1 MIKYILAAAV
11 LAAVPYAETLSQ
23 SQSDPIIMTVAGVD
37 VPRSEFEYSY
47 NKNNTDGVI
56 DKKTVEE
63 YVDLFINY
71 KLKVQAAL
79 DAKYDTLSSFKK
91 EFAQYRDQQVLP
103 TFVTDA
109 DMLAEAHKVYDQT
122 VENIGP
128 DGLVSAAHI
137 LILTPQKAT
146 EEQQQEAKRRID
158 SVYTALQAG
167 ADFETLAKQVSQD
180 PGSARRG
187 GMLGW
192 FSRHQMVKEFEDA
205 AFALQP
211 GQMSKPFQSPYG
223 WHLILMKERK
233 QLEPFDFHRES
244 IFKFLEQRGT
254 RNAITERKLEA
265 MVKASDNEITRDM
278 LIENRTDSLSQ
289 VDPEMRYL
297 IKEYHDGLLLYEI
310 SNRTIWE
317 KAAKDDESLALYFK
331 KNMKKYTWDAPRFK
345 GMAYHVKQ
353 RSDVKAVANCVKKLK
368 FDEWNEALRST
379 FNGDSIIRIRVEK
392 GLFKKGDNA
401 LIDRECF
408 KVADAKVDSVKG
420 YPIDAVYGKMLKKPE
435 DYTDVRGLVIADLQ
449 DEMERFWVADLR
461 KKYPVTI
468 NENVLKTVNKH
479 E

>member
-1 MIKYILAAAV
+1 
-11 LAAVPYAETLSQ
+11 
-23 SQSDPIIMTVAGVD
+23 
-37 VPRSEFEYSY
+37 
-47 NKNNTDGVI
+47 
-56 DKKTVEE
+56 
-63 YVDLFINY
+63 
-71 KLKVQAAL
+71 L
-79 DAKYDTLSSFKK
+79 DAKYDTLSSFKT
-91 EFAQYRDQQVLP
+91 EFAQYRDQQILP

-223 WHLILMKERK
+223 WHIILMKERK

-244 IFKFLEQRGT
+244 IFKFLEQRGA

-265 MVKASDNEITRDM
+265 MVKASDNVVTRDM
-278 LIENRTDSLSQ
+278 LIENRTDSLCQ
-289 VDPEMRYL
+289 ADLEMRYL

-317 KAAKDDESLALYFK
+317 KAAKDDESLAMYFK
-331 KNMKKYTWDAPRFK
+331 KNKKKYTWDAPRFK

-353 RSDVKAVANCVKKLK
+353 QSDVKAVANCVKKLK

-435 DYTDVRGLVIADLQ
+435 DYTDVRGLVTADLQ